1 MKVNVTFGERS
12 LTYEVPD
19 GVWFVGLTVYYNDHH
34 WTEMNLLAKSDEQQ
48 DVEIINEDGLR
59 VVVRYYTCP
68 GLVDVAEI
76 LNEFTGMSFYECRC
90 ENMSISVVL

>member
-1 MKVNVTFGERS
+1 MKVNVCVGERS
-12 LTYEVPD
+12 VKYDVPD

-34 WTEMNLLAKSDEQQ
+34 WTEMNLLAKSDEQK

-59 VVVRYYTCP
+59 VVVRCYTCP
-68 GLVDVAEI
+68 VLAEIAEI

-90 ENMSISVVL
+90 EKMSISVVL